1 MSVKPAGGES
11 RQKIFSRI
19 ECFFFKKAKKKK
31 KGFDVW
37 FLNQTTWNFSV
48 FGCFISFLM
57 TWLHSPFLSSYQI
70 SFSSPINHQTGAF
83 YWNKSHKSADRDSV
97 SCLRTLQAGQSLNMN
112 PPDEWKAVNMVN
124 GKKQRKEIKTSSFRI
139 MSVSAPAA
147 DSFLSSS
154 PKMWSENTQTHILQF
169 GSTAGCSEG
178 GSNATSRF
186 SPLVN
191 QKGLRLDHYYYY
203 YHYCMA
209 LMTHFLL
216 TMLRK

>member
-1 MSVKPAGGES
+1 MSFYSLSFIHLFVFQCLWNQPEVNRDRRFSHVLNVSFSK
-11 RQKIFSRI
+11 RQ
-19 ECFFFKKAKKKK
+19 KKKK

-124 GKKQRKEIKTSSFRI
+124 GKKKKKRNQDIFFQNNVR
-139 MSVSAPAA
+139 VC
-147 DSFLSSS
+147 SSS
-154 PKMWSENTQTHILQF
+154 GQF
-169 GSTAGCSEG
+169 SVIVS
-178 GSNATSRF
+178 
-186 SPLVN
+186 
-191 QKGLRLDHYYYY
+191 
-203 YHYCMA
+203 
-209 LMTHFLL
+209 
-216 TMLRK
+216 